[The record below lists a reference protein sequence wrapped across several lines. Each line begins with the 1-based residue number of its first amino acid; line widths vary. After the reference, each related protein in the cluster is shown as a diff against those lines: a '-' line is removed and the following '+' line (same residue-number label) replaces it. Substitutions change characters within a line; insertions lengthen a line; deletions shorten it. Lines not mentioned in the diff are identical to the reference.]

1 MSYSDFTNLKDAVQK
16 FNLTV
21 TERPDLFEPAPH
33 QTPSAHLQQHLKD
46 AVPLALAI
54 HTEKA
59 RSELIV
65 SAVLLEMRRR
75 FPERVSFFSG
85 TDFTIAP
92 ELGLAGFCDFLISR
106 SPLQEYPTAPVI
118 AILEAKNDNIKSGL
132 GQCVATMIGARIFN
146 EREGQPIEII
156 GGAVTTGTLWR
167 FLRLQDN
174 QLGLDQR
181 EYSIA
186 EIEKI
191 LGILFQFVGN

>member
-1 MSYSDFTNLKDAVQK
+1 MSYSDFYNLKDTVRK
-16 FNLTV
+16 FSLTV
-21 TERPDLFEPAPH
+21 TERPDLFEPAP
-33 QTPSAHLQQHLKD
+33 QRAASEQLQRHLKD
-46 AVPLALAI
+46 AVPVALAI

-65 SAVLLEMRRR
+65 SQVLLEMRRQQ
-75 FPERVSFFSG
+75 PDRVSFFSG

-92 ELGLAGFCDFLISR
+92 ELGLAGFCDFLVSR

-118 AILEAKNDNIKSGL
+118 TIIEAKNDNIKSGL

-146 EREGQPIEII
+146 EREGQAIEII

-167 FLRLQDN
+167 FLRLRGSD
-174 QLGLDQR
+174 LALDLR
-181 EYSIA
+181 EYSIS

-191 LGILFQFVGN
+191 LGILFQFVGE